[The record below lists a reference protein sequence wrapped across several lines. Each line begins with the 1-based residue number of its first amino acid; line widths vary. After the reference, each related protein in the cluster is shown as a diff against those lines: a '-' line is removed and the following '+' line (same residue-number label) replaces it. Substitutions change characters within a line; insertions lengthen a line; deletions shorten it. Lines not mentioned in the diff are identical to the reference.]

1 MPARQF
7 PHPEPIVEVG
17 SGFFVLARMPIAVT
31 TAIAGALLASLI
43 GPHAQSPPQ
52 ERTLV
57 ECDFTA
63 SAQGWVVSG
72 DTGSTEPAFHSS
84 GGSPGGHIS
93 HVDEALGETWYF
105 RAPDSVL
112 KQLAA
117 AEHGTLSYSLKQ
129 SSDDTGFLDDDVIIV
144 GPAGR
149 LSFRFGTSPG
159 TGWTSFSVKLT
170 AAAGWRWNW
179 NAPATQEQIH
189 RVLANPTSLEIRG
202 EYHTGPDEG
211 ALDNVVLRSGG

>member
-1 MPARQF
+1 MSRQF
-7 PHPEPIVEVG
+7 THPESIGEIG
-17 SGFFVLARMPIAVT
+17 SGLLTRRLMLIARS
-31 TAIAGALLASLI
+31 IAGVLLAGLI
-43 GPHAQSPPQ
+43 GLHAYASPQ

-57 ECDFTA
+57 EFDFTA
-63 SAQGWVVSG
+63 SAQGWLVSG
-72 DTGSTEPAFHSS
+72 DTGPAEPVFRSS

-93 HVDEALGETWYF
+93 HVDEAVGETWYF
-105 RAPDSVL
+105 RAPENL
-112 KQLAA
+112 LTQLAA
-117 AEHGTLSYSLKQ
+117 AENGTLSYNLKQ

-159 TGWTSFSVKLT
+159 TAWTPFSVKLT

-179 NAPATQEQIH
+179 NTRATQEQIH
-189 RVLANPTSLEIRG
+189 RVLANPTSLEVRG

>member
-1 MPARQF
+1 MLIPKF
-7 PHPEPIVEVG
+7 
-17 SGFFVLARMPIAVT
+17 
-31 TAIAGALLASLI
+31 TAIACALAGLI
-43 GPHAQSPPQ
+43 RLHAQTSPP
-52 ERTLV
+52 ERALV
-57 ECDFTA
+57 EYFFTA
-63 SAQGWVVSG
+63 SAEGWVVSG
-72 DTGSTEPAFHSS
+72 DTGSVDPVFHPS

-93 HVDEALGETWYF
+93 HVDEAVGETWYF
-105 RAPDSVL
+105 RAPDTL
-112 KQLAA
+112 LRHLTA
-117 AEHGTLSYSLKQ
+117 AENGTLSYSLKQ

-159 TGWTSFSVKLT
+159 TGWTPFSVQLT
-170 AAAGWRWNW
+170 ASAGWRWNW

-202 EYHTGPDEG
+202 EYYTGPDEG